1 MNWTNCSIKDLYFRK
16 LLKLCSSKF
25 RWLEALREAETLRT
39 VRHLFFFQSLCGRDV
54 PSVIQEDPRH
64 EPWFGFFV
72 SVLAAGRLS
81 PEGQDKWRVPQCKH
95 NCSTLI
101 YPAFWGFQ
109 VTKFGGSATWEPKLP
124 DYSDSLLRGWCFQ
137 SHLHNKRD
145 AGSYTCHSLIASGSQ
160 LEKRRA
166 RGFTW

>member
-25 RWLEALREAETLRT
+25 RWREAETLRT
-39 VRHLFFFQSLCGRDV
+39 VRHLFFFNHCVEEMCPLWYKKILDMSHGL
-54 PSVIQEDPRH
+54 
-64 EPWFGFFV
+64 GFFV
-72 SVLAAGRLS
+72 SVLSAGRLS
-81 PEGQDKWRVPQCKH
+81 PEGQNKWRVLQCRH
-95 NCSTLI
+95 NCSTLM